1 VTPPPAVLLAADD
14 RDTREFLAGALRDLG
29 YPVTVVADGA
39 DAWTAYQQVHVPLV
53 LLDVDVARLGGLD
66 GCRRIHEADRARR
79 KEQIET
85 ILQQAQRIAEVV
97 KRVGAL
103 RNPMS
108 VEYLPGMTMIDLG
121 TTGGE
126 LRETP
131 PSARKRSQ

>member
-1 VTPPPAVLLAADD
+1 MTPPPAVLLAADD

-66 GCRRIHEADRARR
+66 GCRRIHEADRGQRN
-79 KEQIET
+79 EQIET

-97 KRVGAL
+97 KRVDAL

-108 VEYLPGMTMIDLG
+108 VEYLPG
-121 TTGGE
+121 
-126 LRETP
+126 
-131 PSARKRSQ
+131 